1 MKQHSKKKKKQQPAR
16 ASNPSGN
23 HKGQQDE
30 QQETKAALALMEAFD
45 SISLEEVSSACREA
59 DGDIYK
65 AAGILSN
72 LSDSADDPSTSGLS
86 SSDLTST
93 SGFGSS
99 SSSTT
104 SRSGSSEGYLEADLV
119 KRKGFRGNNKQKR
132 AVAVTGTVST
142 LLGKDYVKASP
153 GRYSAKAK
161 KFGNGAVAK
170 EEAEQFLCSMLSDD
184 SDLSMAVV
192 RDVLCQCGYDVEKA
206 SNVLLDLSAS
216 SYEQSGNSRYFNDTM
231 IHKEDNT
238 FLVEHNDNMTD
249 RTSDCTSSSAESEV
263 HESIWGYDCRTYSQV
278 LTSFEAPSTSPSD
291 ESELAQKVLESLFN
305 ISRSSEHEPGTM
317 NWRNVVKKMQS
328 LGHGICPPSDA
339 VPLQET
345 CAKGAEYH
353 LFRKPANQHWDSV
366 RSYYQRAT
374 KAYSNGERQVAAYL
388 SDQGKVQTKLARQA
402 DERASQDIFKARN
415 KGIENVITIDL
426 HGQHVKQAMKLLKLH
441 LLFGTYVHSIQTL
454 RVITGCGSHGVG
466 KSKLKQSIIE
476 LLEMEGVR
484 WSEENRGTVLIKLD
498 GFKEYSFLDSN
509 SDTE

>member
-192 RDVLCQCGYDVEKA
+192 RDVLCQCGYDVEK
-206 SNVLLDLSAS
+206 
-216 SYEQSGNSRYFNDTM
+216 
-231 IHKEDNT
+231 
-238 FLVEHNDNMTD
+238 MTD

-263 HESIWGYDCRTYSQV
+263 HESIWGYDCRNYSQV